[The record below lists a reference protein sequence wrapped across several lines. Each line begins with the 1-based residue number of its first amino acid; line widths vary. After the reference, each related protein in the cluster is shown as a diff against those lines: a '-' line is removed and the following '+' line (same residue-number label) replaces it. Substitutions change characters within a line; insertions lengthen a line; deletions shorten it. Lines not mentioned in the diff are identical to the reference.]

1 MFFYTK
7 KLIKRT
13 INLFI
18 FIIIAS
24 LVIGVLISTLY
35 PMNYKEEIK
44 EYSYKNGI
52 DPFLVAALI
61 NVESNYNKDAI
72 SSKNARGLMQIGPQ
86 TGLWAMEELGIEN
99 YTEDLL
105 FDPATNI
112 KIGTWYLTKLNTEF
126 KGKLDNILAAY
137 NAGSGNVSKWL
148 NDSQYCK
155 DNTNLHTIPFK
166 ETEEYV
172 RKVKRQHKIYRIIYK
187 PFIDKTF
194 IYEGLY
200 MEAINKLRN
209 FLKEKF

>member
-1 MFFYTK
+1 
-7 KLIKRT
+7 
-13 INLFI
+13 
-18 FIIIAS
+18 
-24 LVIGVLISTLY
+24 
-35 PMNYKEEIK
+35 MNYKEEIK

>member
-7 KLIKRT
+7 KLIKKI
-13 INLFI
+13 INLFL

-24 LVIGVLISTLY
+24 LVIGVLVSTLY

-44 EYSYKNGI
+44 SYSYKNGI

-72 SSKNARGLMQIGPQ
+72 SSKDARGLMQIGPQ
-86 TGLWAMEELGIEN
+86 TGLWAKDELGIEN

-126 KGKLDNILAAY
+126 KGNLDNILAAY

-148 NDSQYCK
+148 KDSQYCN

-172 RKVKRQHKIYRIIYK
+172 RKVKRHHKIYTIIYK

-194 IYEGLY
+194 IYEDLY
-200 MEAINKLRN
+200 MNAINKLRN